1 MTQSAIYWINGAFV
15 SADHA
20 TLSITD
26 VGILRGYGVFDY
38 LRSYDGQPF
47 HLMDHLKRLRS
58 SADQIGLD
66 MPYDLEDVAD
76 ITHQL
81 IEKNHDPNVGIR
93 FVLTG
98 GESTSSL
105 IPDDKS
111 SLAILIH
118 PLSELP
124 AVLYEQGAKLIT
136 SRLQREFPT
145 VKSTNY
151 IGAIMAMREAKK
163 QGAVEALYVD
173 NQNQISE
180 CTRSNFFTV
189 NDGKIITPVENLLPG
204 ITRQVIMNYA
214 AEIAPLELASV
225 HLDDL
230 VSVDEV
236 FITSSTK
243 EVLPITQIDDVV
255 IGNGTVGPITRAVM
269 ARFSQETG

>member
-1 MTQSAIYWINGAFV
+1 MTKSATYWVNGAFV
-15 SADHA
+15 SADEA
-20 TLSITD
+20 TLSIED

-38 LRSYDGQPF
+38 LRSYDGKPY
-47 HLMDHLKRLRS
+47 HLMDHLKRLQS

-66 MPYDLEDVAD
+66 LPYDLEDVAD

-81 IEKNHDPNVGIR
+81 IEKNQDPNVGIR

-98 GESTSSL
+98 GYSSGSL

-111 SLAILIH
+111 SLMILIH
-118 PLSELP
+118 PLSDLP
-124 AVLYEQGAKLIT
+124 PKLYQTGAKIIT

-163 QGAVEALYVD
+163 AGAVEALYVD
-173 NQNQISE
+173 GAGQISE
-180 CTRSNFFTV
+180 CTRSNFFAV
-189 NDGKIITPVENLLPG
+189 KDGRILTPDENLLPG
-204 ITRQVIMNYA
+204 ITRQVVMGYA
-214 AEIAPLELASV
+214 AEIAPFELASI

-230 VSVDEV
+230 DSVDEV

-243 EVLPITQIDDVV
+243 EVLPVIQIDDKV
-255 IGNGTVGPITRAVM
+255 IRNGEVGPITQAVM
-269 ARFSQETG
+269 ARFKQTTV